1 MGRAEESVSHYLD
14 LQSTN
19 NVKARINHRIKVS
32 SGGEFYFSREIA
44 SQARKKYQ
52 NTVSL
57 HRISRKKTKYPHY
70 FFLVWCYNISF
81 DVIFFC
87 RYCSVQWNIM
97 RKNLCST

>member
-1 MGRAEESVSHYLD
+1 MRRAEESVSHYLD

-19 NVKARINHRIKVS
+19 NVKARINHQIKVS

-57 HRISRKKTKYPHY
+57 HRISQNPHKISRL
-70 FFLVWCYNISF
+70 FFPVWCYI
-81 DVIFFC
+81 
-87 RYCSVQWNIM
+87 
-97 RKNLCST
+97 